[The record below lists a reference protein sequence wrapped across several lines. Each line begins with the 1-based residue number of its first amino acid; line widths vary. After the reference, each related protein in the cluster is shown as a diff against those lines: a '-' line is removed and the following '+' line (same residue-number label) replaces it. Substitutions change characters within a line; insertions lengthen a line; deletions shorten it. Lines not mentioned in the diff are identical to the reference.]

1 MANKKITLKDST
13 QTDNLYPATF
23 TSQVFNE
30 DGVNVDTLITDLSDD
45 VGDLSNLTTTNKSNL
60 VSAINEVNNPEIKTI
75 ALSNGSD
82 HSFITNE
89 YTVSLK
95 KVGKLC
101 ILNLDIKFGTVSG
114 NQCIGYVV
122 PVGAR
127 PSFTARSVMTQ
138 WKSNAYSTPLSIT
151 NEGLVSM
158 AYVQSNTEYSGQAV
172 WFCE

>member
-13 QTDNLYPATF
+13 GADNLYPATF

-45 VGDLSNLTTTNKSNL
+45 VGDLSN
-60 VSAINEVNNPEIKTI
+60 IETI

-95 KVGKLC
+95 KVGKVC

-114 NQCIGYVV
+114 DQCIGYVV

-127 PSFTARSVMTQ
+127 PSFTVRSVMTQ
-138 WKSNAYSTPLSIT
+138 WKRNAYSTPLSIT
-151 NEGLVSM
+151 NAGLV
-158 AYVQSNTEYSGQAV
+158 AITYVQSNTEYAGQAV

>member
-1 MANKKITLKDST
+1 MANRKITLKDKT
-13 QTDNLYPATF
+13 NTDNLYPATF

-30 DGVNVDTLITDLSDD
+30 GGVNVDTLITDLSDD

-60 VSAINEVNNPEIKTI
+60 VSAINEINNPEVETI
-75 ALSNGSD
+75 TLANGAD
-82 HSFITNE
+82 HSQISNK

-95 KVGKLC
+95 RVGKLC

-127 PSFTARSVMTQ
+127 PSFTVRSMMTQ
-138 WKSNAYSTPLSIT
+138 WKSNAYSAPLSIT

-158 AYVQSNTEYSGQAV
+158 TYVQSNTEYSGQAV